1 MISMKAK
8 YTPADNSVRFVGR
21 WNVDSFSATTT
32 TPGAFFEIAFS
43 GSYIILHF
51 DVSAMSHPHPHLWIC
66 VDNGWNIEVQIDQ
79 HLRISAPDDGVH
91 VVRVVMKSAASY
103 AQRWYPP
110 LDACV
115 RFLGYDAKGNSELLT
130 PKEAMAFVGDSIT
143 EGVFVDEDS
152 MPGWDL
158 CGNLVYQNDA
168 MATYAWLAS
177 ERLGYDPVILGY
189 GSSGVTRGGLGS
201 APKASLAYGYC
212 YDQKPVQYP
221 DPKYIVINHGVND
234 QSDTPENFKFEYLE
248 LLNAIDQVHPSS
260 KIILLQ
266 PFCGLWEQELRQ
278 LANEYSQRTGS
289 FVRYISTEGW
299 YGNGPLH
306 PYRDGHRQIAEKLVE
321 VIRKLESGEDVE

>member
-1 MISMKAK
+1 MNIK
-8 YTPADNSVRFVGR
+8 YGPKDNTYFVGR
-21 WNVDSFSATTT
+21 WDVAQDIAVTTS
-32 TPGAFFEIAFS
+32 PGAFFEIAFF
-43 GSYIILHF
+43 GSMLILHF
-51 DVSAMSHPHPHLWIC
+51 DISAMSHPYPHLWIC
-66 VDNGWNIEVQIDQ
+66 VDSGWNIEVPIDQ
-79 HLRISAPDDGVH
+79 HLRISAPNDGEH

-103 AQRWYPP
+103 AQRWYSP

-115 RFLGYDAKGNSELLT
+115 KFLGYDAQGNSELPP
-130 PKEAMAFVGDSIT
+130 PKETMAFVGDSIT
-143 EGVFVDEDS
+143 EGVFIDEDS
-152 MPGWDL
+152 MPGWEL

-177 ERLGYDPVILGY
+177 ERLGYDPIILGY

-201 APKASLAYGYC
+201 VPKASQAYGYC
-212 YDQKPVQYP
+212 YDQKAVQYS

-234 QSDTPENFKFEYLE
+234 QSDTPENFKYEYLE